1 MSGTESFD
9 QFYRDT
15 HRRVLTYLYAVCGDL
30 NTAQDVTQ
38 EAYARAWQRWG
49 RLSTYDDPEAWVR
62 TVGWR
67 LAAGTWR
74 TAKRWLAARVRLAEP
89 DVSAGPSPDNV
100 AIMAALARIP
110 AAQREAVVLHHLCG
124 QSVAEIA
131 EATSTPAGT
140 VKARLSRGRSALA
153 VLLTDS
159 WEATE
164 NV

>member
-30 NTAQDVTQ
+30 STAQDVTQ

-49 RLSTYDDPEAWVR
+49 RLAGYDDPEAWVR

-67 LAAGTWR
+67 LAAGNWR
-74 TAKRWLAARVRLAEP
+74 AARRWLVARVRLAQP

-100 AIMAALARIP
+100 AIMAALAQIP
-110 AAQREAVVLHHLCG
+110 PAQREAVVLHHLCG

-131 EATSTPAGT
+131 LATSSPAGT